1 MVRVRGRL
9 RAGRLE
15 VEVAD
20 SGGWREAGADGG
32 ERGRGRLIMA
42 RLVDEAVIDGAPQ
55 GTVVRLAKRLSGA
68 A

>member
-1 MVRVRGRL
+1 MRGRL

-20 SGGWREAGADGG
+20 TGGWREAGADDG

-42 RLVDEAVIDGAPQ
+42 RLMDEAVIDGTPH
-55 GTVVRLAKRLSGA
+55 GTVVRLVKRLSGTA
-68 A
+68 